1 LCNRQKGPKWQQEDE
16 GKEQKEKRENGWRL
30 KGIERRKR
38 ELKRHQDEAD
48 KEQRRKEREAMEAH
62 REQKRKEKEL
72 KRQQEEAEK
81 EQKRKDKECICCNTT
96 VGPCHPL
103 QKDPAIQLQSGLQW
117 KNGPKR

>member
-1 LCNRQKGPKWQQEDE
+1 MRLIRNRE
-16 GKEQKEKRENGWRL
+16 GK
-30 KGIERRKR
+30 
-38 ELKRHQDEAD
+38 
-48 KEQRRKEREAMEAH
+48 REAMEAE

-81 EQKRKDKECICCNTT
+81 EQKSKDKECMCCNTT

-103 QKDPAIQLQSGLQW
+103 QKDPTIELQGGQQG